1 MVSTTKAAIAITA
14 ASASLLSAKSI
25 VQFDLHKHQGSINAR
40 SVVSKQSARDLSF
53 ELINQQ
59 GFFSVDVAIGTPV
72 QNPVTLLID
81 TGSSDMWVNGASVCL
96 PGTYSNSSAPAT
108 KKKRYASSVLE
119 GFELT
124 ATYASTY
131 FDKVSSDFIAPA
143 PTGTAASASA
153 ATGINCAQYG
163 AFNPDLSS
171 SWKELNLGE
180 PFGIEYVDTT
190 QATGVYGTDSL
201 SINGVS
207 VPNTTFA
214 VASFSNSSQG
224 VLGISL
230 PRDESLFADFNNGTT
245 YNNLPQTLKADG
257 LISKVS
263 YSLFLNSL
271 CDQSGSLLFGAVNPD
286 WYTGELNTVP
296 LVNIYPNFSDV
307 PIEFD
312 ITVNGVGIADYPTLG
327 DRKTVTKT
335 NFPGVLDS
343 GTTLMQLPPDLAFAL
358 ADELDFIWKEDFGYF
373 VGGCPSDE
381 QLRDSSIVFNI
392 GGINYY
398 APLNNFIYT
407 TSSAEVCAFVVSPFE
422 SNGEFDSPDDYS
434 KYDNYAILGDVLLTS
449 LVVVYDLESYEISLG
464 VANYEGY
471 ASGSG
476 NVEEI
481 ISTVPGAKKA
491 PGYSNTWSTWEFI
504 THYSGDESDGLFT
517 NTDEVNP
524 WLSTAS
530 FGCGLDNKVTS
541 SAAPGNI
548 TIATSAA
555 VSSASA
561 TSVVSSSSAAV
572 TSVSSTSVVSTSSA
586 SSATIASVS
595 STSVESSSAATSSV
609 SSAAASSESATVSTS
624 TVSDDTTTL
633 VTITSC
639 KDNACE
645 TSTSQALVSIA
656 TVTVGGTVTEY
667 TTYCPLTADKS
678 NSSTVVEVVAS
689 SEIPATIGT
698 STVAPSVASTTEQ
711 TTVASTYT
719 PAANTTAEV
728 VSSENGVAKQIAGSF
743 MALAAGL
750 VAIL

>member
-1 MVSTTKAAIAITA
+1 MVSTTKAVIGITA
-14 ASASLLSAKSI
+14 AGASMISAKSI
-25 VQFDLHKHQGSINAR
+25 VQFDLHKHQGSINSK
-40 SVVSKQSARDLSF
+40 SVVSKDSAKDLSF
-53 ELINQQ
+53 ELLNQKS
-59 GFFSVDVAIGTPV
+59 FFSVDVSIGTPV

-96 PGTYSNSSAPAT
+96 PGTYSNSSAFVS

-131 FDKVSSDFIAPA
+131 FDQVSSDFIAPTS
-143 PTGTAASASA
+143 TGVAAV
-153 ATGINCAQYG
+153 ATGINCSTYG

-171 SWKELNLGE
+171 SWKQLNLGK
-180 PFGIEYVDTT
+180 PFGIQYVDTS
-190 QATGVYGTDSL
+190 QARGVYGTDSL

-230 PRDESLFADFNNGTT
+230 PRDESLFSDFTNGTT
-245 YNNLPQTLKADG
+245 YSNLPQTLKADG

-296 LVNIYPNFSDV
+296 LVNIYPGFSDV

-312 ITVNGVGIADYPTLG
+312 ITVNGVGIADFPTLG
-327 DRKTVTKT
+327 DRKTITKT

-358 ADELDFIWKEDFGYF
+358 ADELDFVWKEAFGYF
-373 VGGCPSDE
+373 VGGCPSTE

-407 TSSAEVCAFVVSPFE
+407 TSSPDVCAFVVSPFE
-422 SNGEFDSPDDYS
+422 SNNYFNNADDYS
-434 KYDNYAILGDVLLTS
+434 KYNNYAILGDVLLTS
-449 LVVVYDLESYEISLG
+449 LFVVYDLESYEISLG

-471 ASGSG
+471 ASGSSD
-476 NVEEI
+476 VEEI

-491 PGYSNTWSTWEFI
+491 PGYSNTWSTWEYI

-517 NTDEVNP
+517 NTNEVNP

-530 FGCGLDNKVTS
+530 FGCGLDITATPS
-541 SAAPGNI
+541 STLTANI

-555 VSSASA
+555 VSS
-561 TSVVSSSSAAV
+561 TT
-572 TSVSSTSVVSTSSA
+572 TSVSSTVATTSA
-586 SSATIASVS
+586 SSSVVAT
-595 STSVESSSAATSSV
+595 SAA
-609 SSAAASSESATVSTS
+609 SAYVSTETES
-624 TVSDDTTTL
+624 VDATTL
-633 VTITSC
+633 ITITSC

-645 TSTSQALVSIA
+645 TSTSEALVSVA
-656 TVTVGGTVTEY
+656 TTTIEGTVTEY
-667 TTYCPLTADKS
+667 TTYCPLTAEHATTSD
-678 NSSTVVEVVAS
+678 VEVVQSTSVPS
-689 SEIPATIGT
+689 SIGT
-698 STVAPSVASTTEQ
+698 STVTPSASSSAEEYSSVSTTSPPSVAPS
-711 TTVASTYT
+711 ST
-719 PAANTTAEV
+719 PAANTTVGV

-743 MALAAGL
+743 MALAAGII
-750 VAIL
+750 AIL

>member
-1 MVSTTKAAIAITA
+1 MVSTTKAAIGITA
-14 ASASLLSAKSI
+14 ASATVISAKSV
-25 VQFDLHKHQGSINAR
+25 VQFDLHKHQGLLNAR
-40 SVVSKQSARDLSF
+40 SVVSKDTAHDLSF
-53 ELINQQ
+53 ELVNEQ
-59 GFFSVDVAIGTPV
+59 GFFSVDVSIGTPA
-72 QNPVTLLID
+72 QKPVTLLID
-81 TGSSDMWVNGASVCL
+81 TGSSDMWVNGADVCL
-96 PGTYSNSSAPAT
+96 SGTYSNSSAFAT

-131 FDKVSSDFIAPA
+131 FDKVSTDFIEPS
-143 PTGTAASASA
+143 PTGAATAA
-153 ATGINCAQYG
+153 ATGIDCSEYG

-171 SWKELNLGE
+171 TWKQLNLGE

-190 QATGVYGTDSL
+190 QAEGVYGTDSL
-201 SINGVS
+201 SINGVN
-207 VPNTTFA
+207 VPNVTFA
-214 VASFSNSSQG
+214 VANQFSNSSQG

-230 PRDESLFADFNNGTT
+230 PRDESLFADYNNGTT
-245 YNNLPQTLKADG
+245 YSNLPQTLKADG

-286 WYTGELNTVP
+286 WYTGDLNTVP

-312 ITVNGVGIADYPTLG
+312 VTVNGVGIADYPTLG

-343 GTTLMQLPPDLAFAL
+343 GTTLMQLPPDLAYAL
-358 ADELDFIWKEDFGYF
+358 ADELDFVWKEAFGYF
-373 VGGCPSDE
+373 VGGCPSAE

-407 TSSAEVCAFVVSPFE
+407 TSSPDVCAFVVSPFE
-422 SNGEFDSPDDYS
+422 SNGDFNNADDYS
-434 KYDNYAILGDVLLTS
+434 KYNNYAILGDVLLTS
-449 LVVVYDLESYEISLG
+449 LVVVYDLESYEVSLG
-464 VANYEGY
+464 VANYEGF

-476 NVEEI
+476 EVQEI

-491 PGYSNTWSTWEFI
+491 PGYSNTWSTWEYI

-530 FGCGLDNKVTS
+530 FGCGMDGMITTS
-541 SAAPGNI
+541 ATLSANI
-548 TIATSAA
+548 TVATSAV
-555 VSSASA
+555 VSSA
-561 TSVVSSSSAAV
+561 TV
-572 TSVSSTSVVSTSSA
+572 
-586 SSATIASVS
+586 
-595 STSVESSSAATSSV
+595 AATSSV
-609 SSAAASSESATVSTS
+609 DPTSVATAASVSVSTS
-624 TVSDDTTTL
+624 TASEDTTTL

-645 TSTSQALVSIA
+645 TSTSQALVSVA
-656 TVTVGGTVTEY
+656 TVTVEGTVSEY
-667 TTYCPLTADKS
+667 TTYCPLTAEKATTS
-678 NSSTVVEVVAS
+678 VVEAVAS
-689 SEIPATIGT
+689 SVPVTIGT
-698 STVAPSVASTTEQ
+698 STVAPSVASTTEVLS
-711 TTVASTYT
+711 VASTTEVPNVASSTAYT
-719 PAANTTAEV
+719 SAANSTVEV

-743 MALAAGL
+743 MALAAGIAAVL
-750 VAIL
+750 

>member
-1 MVSTTKAAIAITA
+1 MVSTTKAVIGITA
-14 ASASLLSAKSI
+14 AGASIISAKSI

-40 SVVSKQSARDLSF
+40 SVVSKDSAHDLSF

-59 GFFSVDVAIGTPV
+59 GFFSVDVSIGTPI
-72 QNPVTLLID
+72 QKPVTLLID

-96 PGTYSNSSAPAT
+96 PETYSNSSAFAS
-108 KKKRYASSVLE
+108 KRKRYASSVLE

-131 FDKVSSDFIAPA
+131 FDQVSTDFIAPTS
-143 PTGTAASASA
+143 TGAAAA
-153 ATGINCAQYG
+153 ATGINCSIYG

-171 SWKELNLGE
+171 TWKQLNLGE

-190 QATGVYGTDSL
+190 QARGVYGTDSL

-230 PRDESLFADFNNGTT
+230 PRDESLFSDFINGTT
-245 YNNLPQTLKADG
+245 YSNLPQTLKADG

-296 LVNIYPNFSDV
+296 LVNIYPNFSDI

-312 ITVNGVGIADYPTLG
+312 ITVNGVGIADFPTLG
-327 DRKTVTKT
+327 DRKTITKT

-358 ADELDFIWKEDFGYF
+358 ADELDFVWKEAFGYF
-373 VGGCPSDE
+373 VGGCPSEE

-407 TSSAEVCAFVVSPFE
+407 TSSPDVCAFVVSPFQ
-422 SNGEFDSPDDYS
+422 SNGYFNDADDYS

-449 LVVVYDLESYEISLG
+449 LVVVYDLESYEITLG

-476 NVEEI
+476 DVEEI

-491 PGYSNTWSTWEFI
+491 PGYSNTWSTWEYI

-530 FGCGLDNKVTS
+530 FGCGLDGIITPS
-541 SAAPGNI
+541 STLTADI
-548 TIATSAA
+548 TIATSA
-555 VSSASA
+555 
-561 TSVVSSSSAAV
+561 VVSS
-572 TSVSSTSVVSTSSA
+572 
-586 SSATIASVS
+586 
-595 STSVESSSAATSSV
+595 ATSSV
-609 SSAAASSESATVSTS
+609 SSSVATSTQSSSAVSTS
-624 TVSDDTTTL
+624 APSASAATSVSASVSTETKSVDTTTL

-656 TVTVGGTVTEY
+656 TTTVEGTVTEY
-667 TTYCPLTADKS
+667 TTYCPLTAEH
-678 NSSTVVEVVAS
+678 STTSDVVEVVQS
-689 SEIPATIGT
+689 SSVPSSVPSSIGT
-698 STVAPSVASTTEQ
+698 STVTPSASSSSEESSSVSTTSQPSVAPS
-711 TTVASTYT
+711 YT
-719 PAANTTAEV
+719 PAANTTVEV

-750 VAIL
+750 VAVL